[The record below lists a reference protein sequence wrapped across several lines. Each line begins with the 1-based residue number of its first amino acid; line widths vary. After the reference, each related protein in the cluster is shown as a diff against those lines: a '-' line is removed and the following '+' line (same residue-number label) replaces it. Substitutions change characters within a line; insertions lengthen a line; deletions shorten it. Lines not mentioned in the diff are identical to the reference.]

1 MSRSFVAWVVAAL
14 ALPVLALAA
23 LVGEQERR
31 LAGATILTVPIRGY
45 DPRDLLAGHYL
56 YAQFDWDWERQ
67 PEAQSANSSAEGGAC
82 VLSDKPKPR
91 LRFLPG
97 WKAGDR
103 VDADCKLVIA
113 GRGWP
118 GTPARFIPANLDVG
132 SMFRRSGRTSWKG
145 CRGSGRARSPPNSPS
160 APMAARRSAHCA
172 STAGPSVK
180 DRETSYCPPS
190 GCRQCSA
197 SQQRFTSTATYS
209 STAPSLRRCRRLG
222 VTFLIGDDGRAGTV
236 RAMLSD
242 INALEQFGRL
252 RL

>member
-82 VLSDKPKPR
+82 VLSDKAKPR

-132 SMFRRSGRTSWKG
+132 SGGIRFYVPEERAYELERMPRERPGALTADLAVRAD
-145 CRGSGRARSPPNSPS
+145 GS
-160 APMAARRSAHCA
+160 AAIGA
-172 STAGPSVK
+172 
-180 DRETSYCPPS
+180 
-190 GCRQCSA
+190 
-197 SQQRFTSTATYS
+197 
-209 STAPSLRRCRRLG
+209 LR
-222 VTFLIGDDGRAGTV
+222 IDGRA
-236 RAMLSD
+236 
-242 INALEQFGRL
+242 FGERP
-252 RL
+252 